1 MKRLHLY
8 IIKSFIG
15 PFFVTLVISLFVL
28 LMQFLWVY
36 LDELVGKG
44 LDFSVILEFI
54 IYTMAMLMTNAL
66 PLAMLLASIMTFG
79 DLGENN
85 ELLAMKAAGI
95 SLYRIMK
102 PVVVLSI
109 FLSIGSFYFYNE
121 VIPVSYKKLIALM
134 SSIRQLRPE
143 IIVKEGVFSNDI
155 DNFSIKVGKK
165 SENGNML
172 YDIMIYD
179 HREDKGNTTVTVA
192 DSGTMKIT
200 KDKKYM
206 ILNLYSGQ
214 TYSEMQPR
222 DRRKMTFPSRTDKFK
237 EQSIFTVLQGM
248 ELERKDESV
257 FRNQNRALNNS
268 QIVYFVDSL
277 GRELERQRTENALTL
292 NYLSPLNTSVFK
304 MARKDTARAPA
315 LKLVRYSD
323 VDSIMMK
330 SSALERRNIINAAL
344 NTARMNAR
352 AIQQS
357 DEMIVSSVRSLNRFG
372 IEWHKKYTFAVAC
385 LVFLFIGAPLGAL
398 IRKGGLG
405 MPLVISVLLF
415 IFYWIITTTGEK
427 FSRESA
433 SSIWQG
439 VWFSTFIFL
448 PAGIFLTYKAAND
461 SVVFNVNAFTE
472 FFKKIFK
479 KVKKEDKEEKDKLL
493 Q

>member
-54 IYTMAMLMTNAL
+54 VYTMAMLMTNAL

-102 PVVVLSI
+102 PVVILSI
-109 FLSIGSFYFYNE
+109 FLSIGSFYFYNQ

-143 IIVKEGVFSNDI
+143 IIVKEGVFSNEI
-155 DNFSIKVGKK
+155 DNYSIKVGKR
-165 SENGNML
+165 STNGNML

-179 HREDKGNTTVTVA
+179 HTEDKGNTTVTVA

-222 DRRKMTFPSRTDKFK
+222 DRRKMTFPSRTDKFNK
-237 EQSIFTVLQGM
+237 QSIFTVLQGM

-304 MARKDTARAPA
+304 MARKDTVRAPA
-315 LKLVRYSD
+315 LKMIQYSD
-323 VDSIMMK
+323 VDSIIRK

-461 SVVFNVNAFTE
+461 SVVFNVNALTE

-479 KVKKEDKEEKDKLL
+479 KVKKEDKEEQDKLL

>member
-44 LDFSVILEFI
+44 LGFSVILEFI
-54 IYTMAMLMTNAL
+54 VYTMAMLMTNAL

-102 PVVVLSI
+102 PVIVLSI
-109 FLSIGSFYFYNE
+109 FLSIGSFYFYNN

-155 DNFSIKVGKK
+155 DNYSIKVGKK
-165 SENGNML
+165 SDSGNML

-179 HREDKGNTTVTVA
+179 HTEDKGNTNVTIA

-214 TYSEMQPR
+214 RYSEMQPP
-222 DRRKMTFPSRTDKFK
+222 DRRKMTYPSRTDKFK
-237 EQSIFTVLQGM
+237 EQSLFTVLQGM

-268 QIVYFVDSL
+268 QIIYFVDSL
-277 GRELERQRTENALTL
+277 GRELERQRITNALML
-292 NYLSPLNTSVFK
+292 SYISPLNTGLFK
-304 MARKDTARAPA
+304 LARKDTIKTPEM
-315 LKLVRYSD
+315 KLVQYSD
-323 VDSIMMK
+323 VDSIMTK
-330 SSALERRNIINAAL
+330 STASERTNIINAAL
-344 NTARMNAR
+344 NSARNNAR

-357 DEMIVSSVRSLNRFG
+357 DEMIVTSVRSLNRFG

-427 FSRESA
+427 FSRESVA
-433 SSIWQG
+433 SLWQG

-461 SVVFNVNAFTE
+461 SVVFNVGAWAD

-479 KVKKEDKEEKDKLL
+479 SKKEKEKEK
-493 Q
+493 

>member
-15 PFFVTLVISLFVL
+15 PFFVTLLISLFVL

-44 LDFSVILEFI
+44 LDFSIILEFI

-102 PVVVLSI
+102 PVIVLSI
-109 FLSIGSFYFYNE
+109 FLSIGSFYFYNQ

-143 IIVKEGVFSNDI
+143 IIVKEGVFSNEI
-155 DNFSIKVGKK
+155 DNYSIKVGRK
-165 SENGNML
+165 SANGDML

-179 HREDKGNTTVTVA
+179 HTEDKGNVTVTVA

-206 ILNLYSGQ
+206 ILNLFSGQ
-214 TYSEMQPR
+214 THSELQSR
-222 DRRKMTFPSRTDKFK
+222 DRRKMTYPSRTDKFDK
-237 EQSIFTVLQGM
+237 QSIFTVLQGM

-257 FRNQNRALNNS
+257 FRNQNRALNNA
-268 QIVYFVDSL
+268 QIVFFVDSL
-277 GRELERQRTENALTL
+277 GKELERRRIDNALTL
-292 NYLSPLNTSVFK
+292 NYISPLTTNVLK
-304 MARKDTARAPA
+304 LARKDTSSTHP
-315 LKLVRYSD
+315 LKLVQYSD
-323 VDSIMMK
+323 VDSILK
-330 SSALERRNIINAAL
+330 QSSASVRLVIIDGAL
-344 NTARMNAR
+344 NNAR
-352 AIQQS
+352 NNMRYIQQS
-357 DEMIVSSVRSLNRFG
+357 DEMLVANIRILNRFG
-372 IEWHKKYTFAVAC
+372 IEWHKKYTFAIAC
-385 LVFLFIGAPLGAL
+385 LVFLFIGAPLGAI

-405 MPLVISVLLF
+405 MPLVISVVLF
-415 IFYWIITTTGEK
+415 IFYWIISTTGEK
-427 FSRESA
+427 FSRESVTA
-433 SSIWQG
+433 IWEG

-461 SVVFNVNAFTE
+461 SVVFNVNAYVE
-472 FFKKIFK
+472 FFRKIFK
-479 KVKKEDKEEKDKLL
+479 SFKKEDKEKQDN
-493 Q
+493 